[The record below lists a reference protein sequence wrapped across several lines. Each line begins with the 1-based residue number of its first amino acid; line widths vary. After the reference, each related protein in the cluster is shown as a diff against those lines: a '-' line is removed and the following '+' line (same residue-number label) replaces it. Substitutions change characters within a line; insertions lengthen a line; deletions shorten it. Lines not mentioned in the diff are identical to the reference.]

1 MTISQAAELL
11 EFSQQSQQFTDTC
24 NVVLEKALL
33 MSDSSLLL
41 ETIKK
46 QQKLKLNNLQGRS
59 TELIYKGKV

>member
-11 EFSQQSQQFTDTC
+11 EFSQQSQQFTGTC